1 MKKLSFLFAA
11 VIAAVIVSCGKGVG
25 AGSPKADLKNDID
38 TLSYAIGMA
47 QTQGLKEYLERMGV
61 DSANMDQFIKGLND
75 GANAGDDKK
84 KTAYF
89 MGIQIG
95 QQISQQ
101 MMKGINYELFGEDST
116 QTISLKN
123 FMAGFISGTLGEGGL
138 MTVDS
143 AQTVARQKQMEI
155 KKAQIE
161 KQYGP
166 WKKQNEEYMAKIAK
180 KEGLSKLENGVYY
193 EVITEGKG
201 AIPADTSR
209 VKVNYEGRL
218 INDTIFDS
226 SYKRNEPTTFRCNQV
241 IPGWTNAL
249 THMPVG
255 SKWKVYIPQDQA
267 YGEREAGQIKPYSAL
282 VFTIELLSIEK
293 ENTVYCASLAQ
304 HNTNI

>member
-1 MKKLSFLFAA
+1 MKKLSYLFVAAVAA
-11 VIAAVIVSCGKGVG
+11 VIASCGNGT
-25 AGSPKADLKNDID
+25 PKADLKNDID

-47 QTQGLKEYLERMGV
+47 QTQGLRDYLNRIGV
-61 DSANMDQFIKGLND
+61 DSTYMDQFIKGLNE

-84 KTAYF
+84 KMAYYT
-89 MGIQIG
+89 GIQIG

-101 MMKGINYELFGEDST
+101 MIKGINYEIFGEDST

-123 FMAGFISGTLGEGGL
+123 FMAGFVSGTLEEGGL
-138 MTVDS
+138 MTVEE
-143 AQTVARQKQMEI
+143 AQGTARTKQQEI
-155 KKAQIE
+155 KKAQME
-161 KQYGP
+161 KVYGP
-166 WKKQNEEYMAKIAK
+166 WRQENEEYMAKVAK
-180 KEGLSKLENGVYY
+180 KEGIQKLENGVYY
-193 EVITEGKG
+193 EVIEEGKG
-201 AIPADTSR
+201 DIPADTSR
-209 VKVNYEGRL
+209 VKVNYEGKL

-267 YGEREAGQIKPYSAL
+267 YGDREAGANIKPFSAL

-293 ENTVYCASLAQ
+293 
-304 HNTNI
+304 

>member
-1 MKKLSFLFAA
+1 MKKLSFVFVAIVAA
-11 VIAAVIVSCGKGVG
+11 MIASCGNGT
-25 AGSPKADLKNDID
+25 PKADLKNDID

-47 QTQGLKEYLERMGV
+47 QTQGLHEYLNRLGV
-61 DSANMDQFIKGLND
+61 DSTYMDEFIKGLNE

-84 KTAYF
+84 KTAYYT
-89 MGIQIG
+89 GIQIG

-101 MMKGINYELFGEDST
+101 MMKGINYEIFGEDST

-123 FMAGFISGTLGEGGL
+123 FMAGFVSGTLGEGGL
-138 MTVDS
+138 MTVEE
-143 AQTVARQKQMEI
+143 AQATARTKEMEI
-155 KKAQIE
+155 KKAQME
-161 KQYGP
+161 KMYGP
-166 WKKQNEEYMAKIAK
+166 WKQENEEYMAKIAK
-180 KEGLSKLENGVYY
+180 QEGLSQLENGVYY
-193 EVITEGKG
+193 EVIEEGKG
-201 AIPADTSR
+201 EVPADTSR
-209 VKVNYEGRL
+209 VKVHYEGRL

-267 YGEREAGQIKPYSAL
+267 YGEREAGQIKPFSTL

-293 ENTVYCASLAQ
+293 
-304 HNTNI
+304 

>member
-282 VFTIELLSIEK
+282 VFTIELLSIDK